1 MRRWPRSAI
10 DGAPHEAPIFM
21 LLHPEQHIVMGP
33 HSTHESEFYR
43 ADSFAEASSLLADH
57 DAAVIAGGQ
66 SLMPLLRQGL
76 VDADVIVDI
85 SGIEGHDEIGVGPE
99 ELYLGG
105 LVTHRE
111 LIESDL
117 GETPWRSL
125 PETAERIGDRQVR
138 NWGTIGGSVAHA
150 DPSLDYPPTMIVM
163 DAEVEYGNA
172 NATRS
177 IPLEEFYIAQY
188 VTVLEPDELV
198 TGVRM
203 PRPPEGTGVAFDKFA
218 WRKGDMS
225 LVNVAS
231 RLTVDGTEIVDAR
244 ICVGAMGPTPL
255 RMERLEAAL
264 VGEDVTDED
273 HRAAVA
279 EHVSDFTEPVPEEQ
293 ASVAYKNRIA
303 ENLTEKTLATAAK
316 RAQEDET

>member
-1 MRRWPRSAI
+1 MP
-10 DGAPHEAPIFM
+10 
-21 LLHPEQHIVMGP
+21 LHPEETSVMGS
-33 HSTHESEFYR
+33 HLTHESEFYR
-43 ADSFAEASSLLADH
+43 ADSFAEAASLLADH

-66 SLMPLLRQGL
+66 SLMPLLRQGV

-85 SGIEGHDEIGVGPE
+85 SGIEGHDEITTGPE
-99 ELYLGG
+99 GLSLGG
-105 LVTHRE
+105 LVTHRD

-117 GETPWRSL
+117 QETPWRSL
-125 PETAERIGDRQVR
+125 PETAKTIGDRQVR
-138 NWGTIGGSVAHA
+138 NWGTIGGSIAHA
-150 DPSLDYPPTMIVM
+150 DPSLDYPPTMIAM
-163 DAEVEYGNA
+163 DAEVEYKS
-172 NATRS
+172 TDTTQS
-177 IPLEEFYIAQY
+177 IPLDEFYIAQY
-188 VTVLEPDELV
+188 VTVLEPEELV
-198 TGVRM
+198 TGVRI
-203 PRPPEGTGVAFDKFA
+203 PRPPEGTGVAFEKFA

-255 RMERLEAAL
+255 RMERLEEAL
-264 VGEDVTDED
+264 VGEDARDDD

-303 ENLTEKTLATAAK
+303 ENLTEKTLATAAE
-316 RAQEDET
+316 RAQEDEA